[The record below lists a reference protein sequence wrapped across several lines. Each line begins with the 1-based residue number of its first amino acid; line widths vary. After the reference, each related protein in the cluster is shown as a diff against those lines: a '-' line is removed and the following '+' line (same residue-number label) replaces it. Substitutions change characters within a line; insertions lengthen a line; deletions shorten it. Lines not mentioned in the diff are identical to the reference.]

1 MLKTAIIWLL
11 LFFVVACGTA
21 PAPTRSSVQP
31 FSVISEQADPLA
43 SNLTLLIKV
52 SGPAT
57 QQNVR
62 SIVESII
69 DNRKGDFRHIL
80 VKSYTETM
88 SASDVPFSI
97 SRLENGAVTHRFNST
112 AETQRI
118 PTH

>member
-11 LFFVVACGTA
+11 LSFVAACGTA
-21 PAPTRSSVQP
+21 PAPTRSSVPP

-52 SGPAT
+52 SGPAN

-80 VKSYTETM
+80 VKSYTESM
-88 SASDVPFSI
+88 AASDVPFAI
-97 SRLENGAVTHRFNST
+97 SRLENDAVTHRFNST
-112 AETQRI
+112 TDTQKI